1 MSVTP
6 SVVTPPQTTLSQALL
21 VGTLTMS
28 TMLYAMT
35 VTIANVALPKM
46 QGEFG
51 ATQDQIAW
59 VVTFNIV
66 ATAVMTPLTGWLI
79 ARLGQRKV
87 MMFSVAGFA
96 LSTMLCGLATSLT
109 EIVIYRVF
117 QGLCGAPMVPAS
129 QSIVLQAF
137 TKDKQASVMSIFG
150 MGVVLGPIIAPTL
163 GGYLSEEYG
172 WRWVFFMIVPCA
184 VVAFAGIVAIVRDLA
199 TPGRIRLDW
208 TGFISLSIA
217 VAATQLMLDRG
228 ERQDWFESVEIMF
241 ELGLA
246 ILALYIFVVHSLMA
260 EKPFLNFKLF
270 RDRNYAFGML
280 FILIFGML
288 NFTPMVLFPPM
299 LQHLRGFP
307 DTDIGWL
314 LATRGVGT
322 LVAFTAMVWLS
333 KYDPRRWMTV
343 GFLMQGI
350 AGLYIAGFNINLTAF
365 DVAWT
370 SMLQGFGV
378 GMTWVPT
385 TQIAFATLDPRD
397 AGEGSAVFHLIRN
410 FGSSLF
416 ISISI
421 AVVIRTSN
429 VNYADLTTHASPYN
443 ENFQYPSSA
452 GAWNLDSMQGIA
464 AFAGEIGRQSSMIG
478 YLNAFYLFGIVSLA
492 VIPFLWLVRWEGN
505 R

>member
-1 MSVTP
+1 MSEQANFDPADLTP
-6 SVVTPPQTTLSQALL
+6 AQRTAILL
-21 VGTLTMS
+21 TLTTV

-96 LSTMLCGLATSLT
+96 VSTMLCGMATSLT
-109 EIVIYRVF
+109 EMVIYRVF
-117 QGLCGAPMVPAS
+117 QGLCGAPMVPTS
-129 QSIVLQAF
+129 QSIVLQSF

-150 MGVVLGPIIAPTL
+150 MGVVMGPIIAPTL

-184 VVAFAGIVAIVRDLA
+184 IAALTGIILIVRDLA
-199 TPGRIRLDW
+199 TPGKVRLDW

-228 ERQDWFESVEIMF
+228 EREDWFESIEIML
-241 ELGLA
+241 EAGLA
-246 ILALYIFVVHSLMA
+246 ALAFYIFIAHSLTSKA
-260 EKPFLNFKLF
+260 PFLNFRLF

-288 NFTPMVLFPPM
+288 NFTPMVLFPPL

-314 LATRGVGT
+314 LAMRGVGT
-322 LVAFTAMVWLS
+322 LIAFTAMVWLS
-333 KYDPRRWMTV
+333 KHDPRLWMTI
-343 GFLMQGI
+343 GFFLQGV
-350 AGLYIAGFNINLTAF
+350 AGLYIAGFSINLTAF

-370 SMLQGFGV
+370 SALQGFGV

-385 TQIAFATLDPRD
+385 TQIAFATLDPKD
-397 AGEGSAVFHLIRN
+397 AGEGSAVFHLVRN

-416 ISISI
+416 ISVSI

-429 VNYADLTTHASPYN
+429 ITYSDLTAHASPYN
-443 ENFQYPSSA
+443 DNFLYSSSA
-452 GAWNLDSMQGIA
+452 GAWNLDSLTGVA

-478 YLNAFYLFGIVSLA
+478 SLNAFWLFGVVSLA
-492 VIPFLWLVRWEGN
+492 VIPFLWMVRWEGN
-505 R
+505 K

>member
-6 SVVTPPQTTLSQALL
+6 SVVAPPQTTLAQALL

-87 MMFSVAGFA
+87 MMYSVAGFA
-96 LSTMLCGLATSLT
+96 ISTMLCGMASSLT

-117 QGLCGAPMVPAS
+117 QGLCGAPMVPTS

-150 MGVVLGPIIAPTL
+150 MGVVMGPIIAPTL

-184 VVAFAGIVAIVRDLA
+184 VVAFVGILMIVRDLA

-208 TGFISLSIA
+208 TGFISLSVA

-228 ERQDWFESVEIMF
+228 EREDWFESIEIMLEF
-241 ELGLA
+241 GLA
-246 ILALYIFVVHSLMA
+246 ALAFYIFIVHSLTSN
-260 EKPFLNFKLF
+260 KPFLNFKLF

-299 LQHLRGFP
+299 L
-307 DTDIGWL
+307 W
-314 LATRGVGT
+314 
-322 LVAFTAMVWLS
+322 
-333 KYDPRRWMTV
+333 
-343 GFLMQGI
+343 
-350 AGLYIAGFNINLTAF
+350 
-365 DVAWT
+365 
-370 SMLQGFGV
+370 
-378 GMTWVPT
+378 
-385 TQIAFATLDPRD
+385 
-397 AGEGSAVFHLIRN
+397 
-410 FGSSLF
+410 SL
-416 ISISI
+416 
-421 AVVIRTSN
+421 
-429 VNYADLTTHASPYN
+429 
-443 ENFQYPSSA
+443 
-452 GAWNLDSMQGIA
+452 
-464 AFAGEIGRQSSMIG
+464 
-478 YLNAFYLFGIVSLA
+478 
-492 VIPFLWLVRWEGN
+492 
-505 R
+505 